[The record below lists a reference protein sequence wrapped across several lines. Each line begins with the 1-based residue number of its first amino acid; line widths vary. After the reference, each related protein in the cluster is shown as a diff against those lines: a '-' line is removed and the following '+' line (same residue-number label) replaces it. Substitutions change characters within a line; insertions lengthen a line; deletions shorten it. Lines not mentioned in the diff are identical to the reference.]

1 MEKEIRNAS
10 HIIPHY
16 LASAVMYYRTGHRDY
31 WNLMEFCNDYHTLI
45 ELCNGNKLKFK
56 RWQIKGL
63 LETPARVRVNDDIYI
78 EVFSICL
85 SRYSYEINFRLII
98 CGKCAAVYSGDLSL
112 YEGRSDYLLWNV
124 TCQMKQKIR
133 REDIDFINRW
143 SWTVRNAKSYELTYI
158 RLGTHPDL

>member
-10 HIIPHY
+10 YIIPHY
-16 LASAVMYYRTGHRDY
+16 LASAVVYYRTGRRDY
-31 WNLMEFCNDYHTLI
+31 WKLMDFCNENL
-45 ELCNGNKLKFK
+45 LLLKLKPE
-56 RWQIKGL
+56 RWSIKGL

-124 TCQMKQKIR
+124 TCQMKREIR

-143 SWTVRNAKSYELTYI
+143 SWTVRHAKSYELTYI